1 MTESPGTAHTNSSSI
16 TVASSNFSTRPAMG
30 HTPMSSVPPSSF
42 AAGLRERSH
51 AKSPSLPILRHYPS
65 SPGSTDPGSKGNPIP
80 PPSPRRAETSTAL
93 SSFLTPSS
101 TTSAATSG
109 VSKRSHLL
117 REIATSERAYARD
130 LKLVRDAYMG
140 PHLQQFREGSLSS
153 VSSSASVSTTGS
165 DKSKRR
171 PMYTFH
177 TQSLSIS
184 QTPSVKGEGLP
195 KSPSE
200 GMNLALQSTPSS
212 RGTMS
217 PPVGKPLS
225 PADVKVIFLNLDQ
238 LAAVA
243 EELAMKFEEAVGEEE
258 EEGRDGEGGNDRM
271 GEVFVSMVR
280 HGKKKKWLNNV
291 DRFSIRCRNS
301 NRCIATFAL
310 ANRQPRAIC
319 RRSNP
324 ILLTLPTSHNGGL
337 PFPLKRALG
346 TSTLCSLNLFN
357 ESPSIRYCLKIS

>member
-1 MTESPGTAHTNSSSI
+1 MTESPGTAHTNSSAI

-30 HTPMSSVPPSSF
+30 HTPLSSVPPSSSV
-42 AAGLRERSH
+42 AGLRDRSH

-65 SPGSTDPGSKGNPIP
+65 SPGSTDPASKGNPIP
-80 PPSPRRAETSTAL
+80 PPSPRRAETSSAL

-101 TTSAATSG
+101 TISTATSG

-171 PMYTFH
+171 SMYTFH

-200 GMNLALQSTPSS
+200 GMNLALQSAPSS

-225 PADVKVIFLNLDQ
+225 PADIKVVFLNLDQ

-243 EELAMKFEEAVGEEE
+243 EELATKFEEAVGEEE
-258 EEGRDGEGGNDRM
+258 EEGRDGEGGSDRM
-271 GEVFVSMVR
+271 GQVFVSMVR
-280 HGKKKKWLNNV
+280 HGIKTKGWIV
-291 DRFSIRCRNS
+291 FDFRFRCRNC

-310 ANRQPRAIC
+310 ANQQPRAIY

-324 ILLTLPTSHNGGL
+324 ILPTLPTSHNSG
-337 PFPLKRALG
+337 PPYPVKRALG
-346 TSTLCSLNLFN
+346 ISTLCLLNLFN
-357 ESPSIRYCLKIS
+357 ELPSIRYCLKIS